1 MSTTDQRRALLRA
14 MNDDVFNE
22 SLAWLLA
29 NGLVVFV
36 LTHDSVDFKLTA
48 KGRLHLAGAEAFS
61 NHPSGAPA

>member
-1 MSTTDQRRALLRA
+1 MSAQEQRRALLRA
-14 MNDDVFNE
+14 MNDGAFNE
-22 SLAWLLA
+22 SLRWLLA

-36 LTHDSVDFKLTA
+36 LTHDAVDFKLTP